1 MAQQAQRSD
10 GWPTFLWIS
19 WTADGTEWS
28 EPLCKPHRKYV
39 FDRYPASARGQGRTG
54 DHCTLCLAQASRTA
68 RLLGRRHVIT
78 GWGRLDARQA
88 RLHTSCSR
96 ISCLASLQ

>member
-39 FDRYPASARGQGRTG
+39 FDRHPASARGQGRTG
-54 DHCTLCLAQASRTA
+54 DHCTLCLAQASRTGPA
-68 RLLGRRHVIT
+68 PRPTSRHNRV
-78 GWGRLDARQA
+78 G
-88 RLHTSCSR
+88 
-96 ISCLASLQ
+96 